1 MPKSLLNKKKEGFPK
16 LSQDD
21 FDAFMKRIQSMQD
34 DVIRS
39 SNKRSL
45 DRLLNGLAESLK
57 VKK

>member
-1 MPKSLLNKKKEGFPK
+1 MKSLLNRKKEGLPK

>member
-1 MPKSLLNKKKEGFPK
+1 MKSLLNKKKQNLPK

-21 FDAFMKRIQSMQD
+21 FDRFMKRIQSMQD

-57 VKK
+57 KK